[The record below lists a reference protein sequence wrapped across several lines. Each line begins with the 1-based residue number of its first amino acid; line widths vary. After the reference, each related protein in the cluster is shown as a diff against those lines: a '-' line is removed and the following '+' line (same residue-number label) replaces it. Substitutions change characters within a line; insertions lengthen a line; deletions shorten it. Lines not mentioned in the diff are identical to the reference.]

1 MPGGRKKRT
10 EVCAIYIKNTEDR
23 LTDSVAGERM
33 GSMWKS
39 QTPGKFIIQW
49 NYQRE

>member
-1 MPGGRKKRT
+1 M
-10 EVCAIYIKNTEDR
+10 IYIKNAEDR

-33 GSMWKS
+33 GSKGKS
-39 QTPGKFIIQW
+39 EMPGKFIIQW

>member
-1 MPGGRKKRT
+1 MPGGGGGTNRG
-10 EVCAIYIKNTEDR
+10 VCDIHKEDR

-33 GSMWKS
+33 GSTWKS
-39 QTPGKFIIQW
+39 QTPRKFIIQW